1 MNHEL
6 VLSTVDETESKS
18 RVYYI
23 LYITMIRCLNYPK
36 SVYYFI
42 FETSL
47 PQIIHHLSSFFQ
59 YSGRKRFLC
68 TSEGDT
74 ELGNISS
81 KTKLSWKYILK
92 SWRHLWTWL
101 SSLDSNS
108 CFTSLKVHKKV
119 SNIWT
124 MFPSS
129 FMFPS
134 YFWTVLV
141 SFNHRRKL

>member
-1 MNHEL
+1 
-6 VLSTVDETESKS
+6 
-18 RVYYI
+18 
-23 LYITMIRCLNYPK
+23 MIRCLNYPK

-81 KTKLSWKYILK
+81 KTKLSWKYDSK
-92 SWRHLWTWL
+92 VGDTYG
-101 SSLDSNS
+101 LDYQVLIA
-108 CFTSLKVHKKV
+108 FAV
-119 SNIWT
+119 SQA
-124 MFPSS
+124 
-129 FMFPS
+129 
-134 YFWTVLV
+134 
-141 SFNHRRKL
+141 